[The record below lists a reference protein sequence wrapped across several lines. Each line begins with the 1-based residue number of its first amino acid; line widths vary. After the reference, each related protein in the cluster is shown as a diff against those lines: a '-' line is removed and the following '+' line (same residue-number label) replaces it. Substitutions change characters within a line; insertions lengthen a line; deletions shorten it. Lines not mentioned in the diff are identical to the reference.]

1 MQQHLRR
8 GAGAK
13 VVEKSRATQLKWK
26 RERKA
31 RRGLRWE
38 VWVWSTRR
46 VSRVIWGRGGRQGG
60 AIGKRVQDIQ
70 TQNTRGDVAGARG
83 EEHCVFLQSLT
94 VSRMS

>member
-1 MQQHLRR
+1 
-8 GAGAK
+8 
-13 VVEKSRATQLKWK
+13 
-26 RERKA
+26 
-31 RRGLRWE
+31 
-38 VWVWSTRR
+38 